1 MIRQMDCYCLS
12 FIRVTDA
19 LLELFMRPPFPLLHS
34 FRPLRYPTVGLGV
47 LCLCAGFTAQAEAAG
62 FFEDSSAKLESRTLY
77 FNRDF
82 RDGHTS
88 NDQGASKREE
98 AAQGFIL
105 NLQSGYTEGTVG
117 FGIDAL
123 GMLGFKL
130 DSSPDRS
137 NSGLLPSS
145 GQDPR
150 GSKDQYAKLG
160 LTAKV
165 RVSQSVLKYG
175 ALLPDLPLLKYNDGR
190 LLPTLFNGA
199 MLTSKEIK
207 DLTFMAARLDR
218 YTARDS
224 TDAQDIRVH
233 CKNKRYACNVTA
245 DHFDMY
251 GIDYKFNDRLTG
263 QYHYGELADIYRQH
277 FIGLLANQPLGP
289 GVLKA
294 DLRLLKSTDSGA
306 ERAGSID
313 NRALSGML
321 GYAIDGHTFSAGW
334 QRMNGDNSMPYLD
347 GSNPY
352 LVNYVQVNDFAAAQ
366 ERSWQLRYD
375 YDFKAIGINGLSFLT
390 RYVSGDHIKVPGS
403 DQEGREW
410 ERDSELKY
418 VVQSGTFKDVSLR
431 LRNATYR
438 SNYEKFARDVDET
451 RLIVSYNFSIL

>member
-1 MIRQMDCYCLS
+1 
-12 FIRVTDA
+12 
-19 LLELFMRPPFPLLHS
+19 MRPPFPLITPRQS
-34 FRPLRYPTVGLGV
+34 LGFGAFV
-47 LCLCAGFTAQAEAAG
+47 LCAGFTAQVQASG
-62 FFEDSSAKLESRTLY
+62 FFEDTTAKIESRTVY

-88 NDQGASKREE
+88 SDQGASKREE
-98 AAQGFIL
+98 SAQGFIL

-123 GMLGFKL
+123 GMAGFQL

-145 GQDPR
+145 GGDPR
-150 GSKDQYAKLG
+150 GSKGQYAKMG

-165 RVSQSVLKYG
+165 KVSDTVLKYG

-190 LLPTLFNGA
+190 LLPTMFNGA
-199 MLTSKEIK
+199 MLTSKEVK
-207 DLTFMAARLDR
+207 DLTFMAARLDK

-224 TDAQDIRVH
+224 TDSQDIRVH
-233 CKNKRYACNVTA
+233 CKNKRYACNTTA

-251 GIDYKFNDRLTG
+251 GFDYKINDRLTA
-263 QYHYGELADIYRQH
+263 QYHYAELEDIYRQH
-277 FIGLLANQPLGP
+277 FVGLLANQPLGD

-294 DLRLLKSTDSGA
+294 DLRLLKSADSGDA
-306 ERAGSID
+306 KAGSID

-321 GYAIDGHTFSAGW
+321 SYGISGHTFSAGW

-390 RYVSGDHIKVPGS
+390 RYVNGDHIKVPGS
-403 DQEGREW
+403 DQEGKEW

-418 VVQSGTFKDVSLR
+418 VIQTGTFKDVSLR

-438 SNYEKFARDVDET
+438 TNYEKFARDVDET
-451 RLIVSYNFSIL
+451 RLIVSYNFSVL

>member
-1 MIRQMDCYCLS
+1 
-12 FIRVTDA
+12 
-19 LLELFMRPPFPLLHS
+19 MRPPFPLIT
-34 FRPLRYPTVGLGV
+34 PCPALGFGALV
-47 LCLCAGFTAQAEAAG
+47 LCAGFTAHSQASG
-62 FFEDSSAKLESRTLY
+62 FIEDSSAKVESRTVY

-88 NDQGASKREE
+88 NEQGASKRDES
-98 AAQGFIL
+98 AQGFIL
-105 NLQSGYTEGTVG
+105 NLQSGYTEGAVG
-117 FGIDAL
+117 FGVDAL
-123 GMLGFKL
+123 GMLGLKL
-130 DSSPDRS
+130 DSSPDSS
-137 NSGLLPSS
+137 NSGLLPST
-145 GQDPR
+145 GENPR

-190 LLPTLFNGA
+190 LLPTMFNGA
-199 MLTSKEIK
+199 MLTSKELK
-207 DLTFMAARLDR
+207 DLTFTAARLDK

-224 TDAQDIRVH
+224 TDAEDIRVH

-251 GIDYKFNDRLTG
+251 GIDYKFNERLSA
-263 QYHYGELADIYRQH
+263 QYHYAELEDIYRQH
-277 FIGLLANQPLGP
+277 FVGLLANQPLGS
-289 GVLKA
+289 GLMKA
-294 DLRLLKSTDSGA
+294 DLRVLDSADSGA
-306 ERAGSID
+306 ARAGSIE

-321 GYAIDGHTFSAGW
+321 GYTLDGHTLSAGW
-334 QRMNGDNSMPYLD
+334 QRMIGDNSMPYLD

-375 YDFKAIGINGLSFLT
+375 YDFKAIGLNGLSFLT
-390 RYVSGDHIKVPGS
+390 RYVNGDHIKVPGS
-403 DQEGREW
+403 EQEGREW

-418 VVQSGTFKDVSLR
+418 VVQGGTFKDLSLR

-438 SNYEKFARDVDET
+438 TNYEQFARDVDET

>member
-1 MIRQMDCYCLS
+1 
-12 FIRVTDA
+12 
-19 LLELFMRPPFPLLHS
+19 MRPPFPLITPRQS
-34 FRPLRYPTVGLGV
+34 LGFGAFV
-47 LCLCAGFTAQAEAAG
+47 LCAGFTAQVQASG
-62 FFEDSSAKLESRTLY
+62 FFEDTTAKIESRTVY

-88 NDQGASKREE
+88 SDQGASKREE
-98 AAQGFIL
+98 SAQGFIL

-123 GMLGFKL
+123 GMAGFQL

-145 GQDPR
+145 GDNPR
-150 GSKDQYAKLG
+150 GSKGQYAKMG

-165 RVSQSVLKYG
+165 KVSDTVLKYG

-190 LLPTLFNGA
+190 LLPTMFNGA
-199 MLTSKEIK
+199 MLTSKEVK
-207 DLTFMAARLDR
+207 DLTFMAARLDN

-224 TDAQDIRVH
+224 TDSQDIRVH
-233 CKNKRYACNVTA
+233 CKNKRYACNTTA

-251 GIDYKFNDRLTG
+251 GFDYKINDRLTA
-263 QYHYGELADIYRQH
+263 QYHYAELEDIYRQH
-277 FIGLLANQPLGP
+277 FVGLLANQPLGD

-294 DLRLLKSTDSGA
+294 DLRLLKSADSGDA
-306 ERAGSID
+306 KAGSID

-321 GYAIDGHTFSAGW
+321 SYGISGHTFSAGW

-390 RYVSGDHIKVPGS
+390 RYVNGDHIKVPGS
-403 DQEGREW
+403 DQEGKEW

-418 VVQSGTFKDVSLR
+418 VIQTGTFKDVSLR

-438 SNYEKFARDVDET
+438 TNYEKFARDVDET
-451 RLIVSYNFSIL
+451 RLIVSYNFSVL

>member
-1 MIRQMDCYCLS
+1 
-12 FIRVTDA
+12 
-19 LLELFMRPPFPLLHS
+19 MRPPFSLITPRQS
-34 FRPLRYPTVGLGV
+34 LGFGAFV
-47 LCLCAGFTAQAEAAG
+47 LCAGFTAQVQASG
-62 FFEDSSAKLESRTLY
+62 FFEDTTAKIESRTVY

-88 NDQGASKREE
+88 SDQGASKREE
-98 AAQGFIL
+98 SAQGFIL
-105 NLQSGYTEGTVG
+105 NSQSGYTEGTVG

-123 GMLGFKL
+123 GMAGFQL

-145 GQDPR
+145 GDNPR
-150 GSKDQYAKLG
+150 GSKGQYAKMG

-165 RVSQSVLKYG
+165 KVSDTVLKYG

-190 LLPTLFNGA
+190 LLPTMFNGA
-199 MLTSKEIK
+199 MLTSKEVK
-207 DLTFMAARLDR
+207 DLTFMAARLDN

-224 TDAQDIRVH
+224 TDSQDIRVH
-233 CKNKRYACNVTA
+233 CKNKRYACNTTA

-251 GIDYKFNDRLTG
+251 GFDYKINDRLTA
-263 QYHYGELADIYRQH
+263 QFHYAELEDIYRQH
-277 FIGLLANQPLGP
+277 FVGLLANQPLGD

-294 DLRLLKSTDSGA
+294 DLRLLKSADSGDA
-306 ERAGSID
+306 KAGSID

-321 GYAIDGHTFSAGW
+321 SYGISGHTFSAGW

-390 RYVSGDHIKVPGS
+390 RYVNGDHIKVPGS
-403 DQEGREW
+403 DQEGKEW

-418 VVQSGTFKDVSLR
+418 VIQTGTFKDVSLR

-438 SNYEKFARDVDET
+438 TNYEKFARDVDET
-451 RLIVSYNFSIL
+451 RLIVSYNFSVL

>member
-1 MIRQMDCYCLS
+1 
-12 FIRVTDA
+12 
-19 LLELFMRPPFPLLHS
+19 MRPPFPLITPRQS
-34 FRPLRYPTVGLGV
+34 LGFGALV
-47 LCLCAGFTAQAEAAG
+47 LCAGFTAQTQAGG
-62 FFEDSSAKLESRTLY
+62 FFEDTTAKIESRTVY

-88 NDQGASKREE
+88 SDQGASKREE
-98 AAQGFIL
+98 SAQGFIL

-117 FGIDAL
+117 LGIDAL
-123 GMLGFKL
+123 GMAGFQL

-145 GQDPR
+145 GDNPR
-150 GSKDQYAKLG
+150 GSKGQYAKMG

-165 RVSQSVLKYG
+165 KVSDTVLKYG

-190 LLPTLFNGA
+190 LLPTMFNGA
-199 MLTSKEIK
+199 MLTSKEVK
-207 DLTFMAARLDR
+207 DLTFMAARLDK

-224 TDAQDIRVH
+224 TDSQDIRVH
-233 CKNKRYACNVTA
+233 CKNKRYACNTTA

-251 GIDYKFNDRLTG
+251 GFDYKINDRLTA
-263 QYHYGELADIYRQH
+263 QYHYAELEDIYRQH
-277 FIGLLANQPLGP
+277 FVGLLANQPLGD

-294 DLRLLKSTDSGA
+294 DLRLLKSADSGDA
-306 ERAGSID
+306 KAGSID

-321 GYAIDGHTFSAGW
+321 SYGISGHTFSAGW

-390 RYVSGDHIKVPGS
+390 RYVNGDHIKVPGS
-403 DQEGREW
+403 DQEGKEW

-418 VVQSGTFKDVSLR
+418 VIQSGTFKDVSLR

-438 SNYEKFARDVDET
+438 TNYEKFARDVDET
-451 RLIVSYNFSIL
+451 RLIVSYNFSVL

>member
-1 MIRQMDCYCLS
+1 
-12 FIRVTDA
+12 
-19 LLELFMRPPFPLLHS
+19 MRPPFPLIT
-34 FRPLRYPTVGLGV
+34 PCPVLGFGA
-47 LCLCAGFTAQAEAAG
+47 LLLCAGFTAQSQASG
-62 FFEDSSAKLESRTLY
+62 FIEDSSVKVESRTVY

-88 NDQGASKREE
+88 NEQGASKRDES
-98 AAQGFIL
+98 AQGFIL

-117 FGIDAL
+117 FGVDAL
-123 GMLGFKL
+123 GMLGLKL
-130 DSSPDRS
+130 DSSPDSS
-137 NSGLLPSS
+137 NSGLLPST
-145 GQDPR
+145 GENPR

-175 ALLPDLPLLKYNDGR
+175 AQLPDLPLLKYNDGR
-190 LLPTLFNGA
+190 LLPTMFNGA
-199 MLTSKEIK
+199 MLTSKEFK
-207 DLTFMAARLDR
+207 DLTFTAARLDK

-251 GIDYKFNDRLTG
+251 GIDYKINERLTA
-263 QYHYGELADIYRQH
+263 QYHYAELEDIYRQH
-277 FIGLLANQPLGP
+277 FVGLLANQPLGS
-289 GVLKA
+289 GLLKA
-294 DLRLLKSTDSGA
+294 DLRVFDSADSGA
-306 ERAGSID
+306 ARAGSIE

-321 GYAIDGHTFSAGW
+321 GYTLGGHTLSAGW
-334 QRMNGDNSMPYLD
+334 QRMIGDNSMPYLD

-375 YDFKAIGINGLSFLT
+375 YDFKAVGLNGLSFLT
-390 RYVSGDHIKVPGS
+390 RYVNGDHIKVPGS
-403 DQEGREW
+403 EQEGKEW

-418 VVQSGTFKDVSLR
+418 VVQSGTFKDLSLR

-451 RLIVSYNFSIL
+451 RLIVSYNFSVL

>member
-1 MIRQMDCYCLS
+1 
-12 FIRVTDA
+12 
-19 LLELFMRPPFPLLHS
+19 MRPPFPLITPRQS
-34 FRPLRYPTVGLGV
+34 LGFGAFV
-47 LCLCAGFTAQAEAAG
+47 LCAGFTAQVQASG
-62 FFEDSSAKLESRTLY
+62 FFEDTTAKIESRTVY

-88 NDQGASKREE
+88 SDQGASKREE
-98 AAQGFIL
+98 SAQGFIL

-123 GMLGFKL
+123 GMAGFQL

-145 GQDPR
+145 GDNPR
-150 GSKDQYAKLG
+150 GSKGQYAKMG

-165 RVSQSVLKYG
+165 KVSDTVLKYG

-190 LLPTLFNGA
+190 LLPTMFNGA
-199 MLTSKEIK
+199 MLTSKEVK
-207 DLTFMAARLDR
+207 DLTFMAARLDK

-224 TDAQDIRVH
+224 TDSQDIRVH
-233 CKNKRYACNVTA
+233 CKNKRYACNTTA

-251 GIDYKFNDRLTG
+251 GFDYKINDRLTA
-263 QYHYGELADIYRQH
+263 QYHYAELEDIYRQH
-277 FIGLLANQPLGP
+277 FVGLLANQPLGD

-294 DLRLLKSTDSGA
+294 DLRLLKSADSGDA
-306 ERAGSID
+306 KAGSID

-321 GYAIDGHTFSAGW
+321 SYGISGHTFSAGW

-366 ERSWQLRYD
+366 DRSWQLRYD

-390 RYVSGDHIKVPGS
+390 RYVNGDHIKVPGS
-403 DQEGREW
+403 DQEGKEW

-418 VVQSGTFKDVSLR
+418 VIQTGTFKDVSLR

-438 SNYEKFARDVDET
+438 TNYEKFARDVDET
-451 RLIVSYNFSIL
+451 RLIVSYNFSVL

>member
-1 MIRQMDCYCLS
+1 
-12 FIRVTDA
+12 
-19 LLELFMRPPFPLLHS
+19 MRPPFALLNPCPLL
-34 FRPLRYPTVGLGV
+34 GLGAV
-47 LCLCAGFTAQAEAAG
+47 VLCAGFAPLAQAGG
-62 FFEDSSAKLESRTLY
+62 FIEDSSAKLESRTVY

-82 RDGHTS
+82 RDGHTRT
-88 NDQGASKREE
+88 DQGASKREE
-98 AAQGFIL
+98 SAQGFIL

-123 GMLGFKL
+123 GMLGFQL

-145 GQDPR
+145 GENPR
-150 GSKDQYAKLG
+150 GSKGQYAKMG
-160 LTAKV
+160 VTAKV
-165 RVSQSVLKYG
+165 KVSDTVLRYG

-190 LLPTLFNGA
+190 LLPTMFNGA
-199 MLTSKEIK
+199 MLTSKEVK
-207 DLTFMAARLDR
+207 DLTFIAARLDK

-224 TDAQDIRVH
+224 TDSQDIRVH
-233 CKNKRYACNVTA
+233 CKNKRYACNTTA

-251 GIDYKFNDRLTG
+251 GFDYKINDRLTG
-263 QYHYGELADIYRQH
+263 QYHYAELEDIYRQH
-277 FIGLLANQPLGP
+277 FVGLLANQPMGG

-294 DLRLLKSTDSGA
+294 DLRVLKSADSGDA
-306 ERAGSID
+306 KAGSID

-321 GYAIDGHTFSAGW
+321 SYVHSGHTFSAGW

-390 RYVSGDHIKVPGS
+390 RYVNGDHIKVLGS
-403 DQEGREW
+403 DQEGKEW

-418 VVQSGTFKDVSLR
+418 VIQTGTFKDVSVR

-438 SNYEKFARDVDET
+438 TNYEKFARDVDET
-451 RLIVSYNFSIL
+451 RVIVSYNFSVL

>member
-1 MIRQMDCYCLS
+1 
-12 FIRVTDA
+12 
-19 LLELFMRPPFPLLHS
+19 MRPPFPLTTARQS
-34 FRPLRYPTVGLGV
+34 LGFGALV
-47 LCLCAGFTAQAEAAG
+47 LCAGFTAPVQASG
-62 FFEDSSAKLESRTLY
+62 FIDDTTAKIESRTVY

-98 AAQGFIL
+98 SAQGFIL
-105 NLQSGYTEGTVG
+105 NLQSGYTEGPVG
-117 FGIDAL
+117 LGIDAI
-123 GMLGFKL
+123 GMFGLKL
-130 DSSPDRS
+130 DSSADSS

-145 GQDPR
+145 GENPR

-190 LLPTLFNGA
+190 LLPTMFNGA
-199 MLTSKEIK
+199 MLTSKEVK
-207 DLTFMAARLDR
+207 DLTFMAARLDQ

-224 TDAQDIRVH
+224 TDSQDIRVH
-233 CKNKRYACNVTA
+233 CKNKRYACNTTA
-245 DHFDMY
+245 DHFDMV
-251 GIDYKFNDRLTG
+251 GFDYKINDRLTA
-263 QYHYGELADIYRQH
+263 QYHYAELEDIYRQH
-277 FIGLLANQPLGP
+277 FVGLLANQALAG

-294 DLRLLKSTDSGA
+294 DLRVLKSADSGDA
-306 ERAGSID
+306 RAGSID
-313 NRALSGML
+313 NRALSAML
-321 GYAIDGHTFSAGW
+321 AYAISGHTFSAGW

-347 GSNPY
+347 GTNPY

-366 ERSWQLRYD
+366 ERSWQVRYD

-390 RYVSGDHIKVPGS
+390 RYVNGDHIKVLGS
-403 DQEGREW
+403 EQEGKEW

-418 VVQSGTFKDVSLR
+418 VVQSGTFKNVSVR

-438 SNYEKFARDVDET
+438 TNYQKFARDVDET
-451 RLIVSYNFSIL
+451 RVIFSYNFSVL

>member
-1 MIRQMDCYCLS
+1 
-12 FIRVTDA
+12 
-19 LLELFMRPPFPLLHS
+19 MRPPFPLITPRQS
-34 FRPLRYPTVGLGV
+34 FGFGAVV
-47 LCLCAGFTAQAEAAG
+47 LCAGFATQVQASGFLEDTTA
-62 FFEDSSAKLESRTLY
+62 KIESRTVY

-88 NDQGASKREE
+88 SDQGASKREE
-98 AAQGFIL
+98 SAQGFIL

-123 GMLGFKL
+123 GMLGFQL

-145 GQDPR
+145 GENPR
-150 GSKDQYAKLG
+150 GSKGQYAKMG

-165 RVSQSVLKYG
+165 KVSDTVLKYG

-199 MLTSKEIK
+199 MLTSREVK
-207 DLTFMAARLDR
+207 DLTFMAARLDK

-224 TDAQDIRVH
+224 TDSQDIRVH
-233 CKNKRYACNVTA
+233 CKNKRYACNTTA

-251 GIDYKFNDRLTG
+251 GIDYKINDRLTA
-263 QYHYGELADIYRQH
+263 QYHYAELEDIYRQH
-277 FIGLLANQPLGP
+277 FIGLLGNQPLGD

-294 DLRLLKSTDSGA
+294 DLRMIKSADSGA

-321 GYAIDGHTFSAGW
+321 SYGISGHTFSAGW

-390 RYVSGDHIKVPGS
+390 RYVNGDHIKVPGS
-403 DQEGREW
+403 DQEGKEW

-418 VVQSGTFKDVSLR
+418 VIQTGTFKDVSLR

-438 SNYEKFARDVDET
+438 TNYEKFARDVDET
-451 RLIVSYNFSIL
+451 RLIVSYNFSVL

>member
-1 MIRQMDCYCLS
+1 
-12 FIRVTDA
+12 
-19 LLELFMRPPFPLLHS
+19 MRPPFFLITPRQS
-34 FRPLRYPTVGLGV
+34 FGFGAFV
-47 LCLCAGFTAQAEAAG
+47 LCAGFTAQVQASG
-62 FFEDSSAKLESRTLY
+62 FLEDTTAKIESRTVY

-82 RDGHTS
+82 RDGRTS

-98 AAQGFIL
+98 SAQGFIL

-117 FGIDAL
+117 FGIDAA
-123 GMLGFKL
+123 GMLGFQL

-145 GQDPR
+145 GNDPR
-150 GSKDQYAKLG
+150 GSKGQYAKMG

-165 RVSQSVLKYG
+165 KVSDTVLKYG

-190 LLPTLFNGA
+190 LLPTMFNGA
-199 MLTSKEIK
+199 LLTSKEVK
-207 DLTFMAARLDR
+207 DLTFMAARLDK

-224 TDAQDIRVH
+224 TDSQDIRVH
-233 CKNKRYACNVTA
+233 CKNKRYACNTTA

-251 GIDYKFNDRLTG
+251 GFDYKINERLTA
-263 QYHYGELADIYRQH
+263 QYHYAELEDIYRQH
-277 FIGLLANQPLGP
+277 FVGLLGNQPLGN

-294 DLRLLKSTDSGA
+294 DLRLLKSADSGDA
-306 ERAGSID
+306 KAGSID

-321 GYAIDGHTFSAGW
+321 SYAISGHTFSAGW

-390 RYVSGDHIKVPGS
+390 RYVNGDHIKVVGS
-403 DQEGREW
+403 DQEGKEW

-418 VVQSGTFKDVSLR
+418 VIQTGTFKDVSLR

-438 SNYEKFARDVDET
+438 TNYQQFARDVDET
-451 RLIVSYNFSIL
+451 RLIVSYNFSVL

>member
-1 MIRQMDCYCLS
+1 
-12 FIRVTDA
+12 
-19 LLELFMRPPFPLLHS
+19 MRPPFPLITPRQS
-34 FRPLRYPTVGLGV
+34 LGFGAFV
-47 LCLCAGFTAQAEAAG
+47 LCAGFTAQVQASG
-62 FFEDSSAKLESRTLY
+62 FFEDTTAKIESRTVY

-88 NDQGASKREE
+88 SDQGASKREE
-98 AAQGFIL
+98 SAQGFIL

-123 GMLGFKL
+123 GMAGFQL

-145 GQDPR
+145 GDNPR
-150 GSKDQYAKLG
+150 GSKGQYAKMG

-165 RVSQSVLKYG
+165 KVSDTVLKYG

-190 LLPTLFNGA
+190 LLPTMFNGA
-199 MLTSKEIK
+199 MLTSKEVK
-207 DLTFMAARLDR
+207 DLTFMAARLDK

-224 TDAQDIRVH
+224 TDSQEIRVH
-233 CKNKRYACNVTA
+233 CKNKRYACNTTA

-251 GIDYKFNDRLTG
+251 GFDYKINDRLTA
-263 QYHYGELADIYRQH
+263 QYHYAELEDIYRQH
-277 FIGLLANQPLGP
+277 FVGLLANQPLGD

-294 DLRLLKSTDSGA
+294 DLRLLKSADSGDA
-306 ERAGSID
+306 KAGSID

-321 GYAIDGHTFSAGW
+321 SYGISGHTFSAGW

-390 RYVSGDHIKVPGS
+390 RYVNGDHIKVPGS
-403 DQEGREW
+403 DQEGKEW

-418 VVQSGTFKDVSLR
+418 VIQTGTFKNVSLR

-438 SNYEKFARDVDET
+438 TNYEKFARDVDET
-451 RLIVSYNFSIL
+451 RLIVSYNFSVL

>member
-1 MIRQMDCYCLS
+1 
-12 FIRVTDA
+12 
-19 LLELFMRPPFPLLHS
+19 MRPPFSLITPHQS
-34 FRPLRYPTVGLGV
+34 LGFGAFV
-47 LCLCAGFTAQAEAAG
+47 LCAGFTAQVQASG
-62 FFEDSSAKLESRTLY
+62 FFEDTTAKIESRTVY

-88 NDQGASKREE
+88 SDQGASKREE
-98 AAQGFIL
+98 SAQGFIL

-123 GMLGFKL
+123 GMAGFQL

-145 GQDPR
+145 GDNPR
-150 GSKDQYAKLG
+150 GSKGQYAKMG

-165 RVSQSVLKYG
+165 KVSDTVLKYG

-190 LLPTLFNGA
+190 LLPTMFNGA
-199 MLTSKEIK
+199 MLTSKEVK
-207 DLTFMAARLDR
+207 DLTFMAARLDK

-224 TDAQDIRVH
+224 TDSQDIRVH
-233 CKNKRYACNVTA
+233 CKNKRYACNTTA

-251 GIDYKFNDRLTG
+251 GFDYKINDRLTA
-263 QYHYGELADIYRQH
+263 QYHYAELEDIYRQH
-277 FIGLLANQPLGP
+277 FVGLLANQPLGD

-294 DLRLLKSTDSGA
+294 DLRLLKSADSGDA
-306 ERAGSID
+306 KAGSID

-321 GYAIDGHTFSAGW
+321 SYGISGHTFSAGW

-390 RYVSGDHIKVPGS
+390 RYVNGDHIKVPGS
-403 DQEGREW
+403 DQDGKEW

-418 VVQSGTFKDVSLR
+418 VIQTGTFKDVSLR

-438 SNYEKFARDVDET
+438 TNYEKFARDVDET
-451 RLIVSYNFSIL
+451 RLIVSYNFSVL